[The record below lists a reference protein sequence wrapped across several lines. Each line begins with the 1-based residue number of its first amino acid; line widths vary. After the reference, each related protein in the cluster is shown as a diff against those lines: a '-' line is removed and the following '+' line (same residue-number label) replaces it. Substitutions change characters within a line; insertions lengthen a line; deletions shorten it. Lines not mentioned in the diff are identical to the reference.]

1 MKGINKIE
9 IHDISQRIKNKEKDA
24 IELLYNRYCN
34 LVKNISFSISKDNE
48 IAEEITQMV
57 LETINKQIEMVFNI
71 DKAIDYITKMNGI
84 NYDTEI
90 LNTRL
95 ESLKNKRIKYMKL
108 KEELINDLND
118 KFINED
124 EYNSYKKDYENNL
137 KNVAIE
143 INNVEKEL
151 QVVKIDND
159 KNRNW
164 INTFRNI
171 ENIDEL
177 NYRLVR
183 DLIACIYVHENG
195 KITIKFKYQDEFEE
209 AIKFIKDNRRI
220 ILAKPVNVYC

>member
-1 MKGINKIE
+1 ME
-9 IHDISQRIKNKEKDA
+9 
-24 IELLYNRYCN
+24 
-34 LVKNISFSISKDNE
+34 
-48 IAEEITQMV
+48 
-57 LETINKQIEMVFNI
+57 
-71 DKAIDYITKMNGI
+71 
-84 NYDTEI
+84 
-90 LNTRL
+90 
-95 ESLKNKRIKYMKL
+95 
-108 KEELINDLND
+108 
-118 KFINED
+118 
-124 EYNSYKKDYENNL
+124 

-183 DLIACIYVHENG
+183 DLIDCIYVHENG

>member
-1 MKGINKIE
+1 
-9 IHDISQRIKNKEKDA
+9 
-24 IELLYNRYCN
+24 
-34 LVKNISFSISKDNE
+34 
-48 IAEEITQMV
+48 MV

-95 ESLKNKRIKYMKL
+95 ESLKNKKNKYMKL

-151 QVVKIDND
+151 QVIKIDND

-183 DLIACIYVHENG
+183 DLIDCIYVHENG

-209 AIKFIKDNRRI
+209 TIKFIKDNRRI

>member
-1 MKGINKIE
+1 
-9 IHDISQRIKNKEKDA
+9 
-24 IELLYNRYCN
+24 
-34 LVKNISFSISKDNE
+34 
-48 IAEEITQMV
+48 MV

-95 ESLKNKRIKYMKL
+95 ESLKNKRNKYMKL

-118 KFINED
+118 KFSNED
-124 EYNSYKKDYENNL
+124 EYNSHKKDYENNL

-183 DLIACIYVHENG
+183 DLIDCIYVHENG